1 MIGKYV
7 FMKNSKRKFHQIVDV
22 GINVIEKKVQNI
34 CSQASPLYYQKVD
47 LKQS

>member
-34 CSQASPLYYQKVD
+34 FSQASPLYYQKVD